1 MERIYKG
8 RVIPYLTVS
17 INYTKT
23 CFYNLNI
30 DPYALLYLT
39 GAFHDD
45 DVGDRKKKKVLAFN
59 YSIKQSNGFHEKQI
73 QDSNIKMH
81 FFI

>member
-17 INYTKT
+17 INYTRT

-30 DPYALLYLT
+30 GPYALLYLT
-39 GAFHDD
+39 GAFHND
-45 DVGDRKKKKVLAFN
+45 DVGDRKKNVLAFN
-59 YSIKQSNGFHEKQI
+59 YSIKQSNAFREKQI
-73 QDSNIKMH
+73 LDSNIKMH